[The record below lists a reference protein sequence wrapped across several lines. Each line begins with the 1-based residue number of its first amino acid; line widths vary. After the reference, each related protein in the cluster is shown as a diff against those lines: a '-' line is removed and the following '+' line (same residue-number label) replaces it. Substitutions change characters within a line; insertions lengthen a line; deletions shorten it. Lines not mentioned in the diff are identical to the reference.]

1 MRKPQWCV
9 RYKDIFG
16 NDKVESFK
24 EKTDADK
31 CYESLLPRT
40 YGGLGDI
47 ERVSPPVKAFVE
59 EAVKPEMDWA
69 DFDDVVRRYL
79 VGMEPNASGSVY
91 YVEPLGMD
99 YGACLFSKDSDI
111 PLIVIE
117 CDFSSDH
124 EGQVYVCNDSLD
136 EETYKQA
143 VDHINKCERDISTA
157 MSGNYDYPVHIHS
170 FKSRADFFKYMVDV
184 DEDCG
189 SSAASLGA
197 VPTGGS
203 RTDDESVVR
212 TRKYG
217 RNESLNL
224 KALHKMQKFQD
235 VSGGKEIP
243 GTREYCVN
251 ANDHDTGCPLQMF
264 SCYYDPDNEDGRS
277 PEDVNKMAD
286 AIRERLASL
295 PIAKKYSDYF
305 DYEVHTS
312 ETDSFADGGIVMYLT
327 PKESLWNE
335 DLEDIEFAWFDVCK
349 GLSKFSDTCHEQ
361 ADKWAGL
368 V

>member
-59 EAVKPEMDWA
+59 EAVKPEMDWE

-79 VGMEPNASGSVY
+79 VGNETAPRGTLY
-91 YVEPLGMD
+91 FVEPIGMD
-99 YGACLFSKDSDI
+99 HGGFICMDGNET
-111 PLIVIE
+111 PLLGIE
-117 CDFSSDH
+117 CDFSGDH
-124 EGQVYVCNDSLD
+124 GGKIYVYNYSLD
-136 EETYKQA
+136 PAIYKQA
-143 VDHINKCERDISTA
+143 ASRIEHCERDVSTA
-157 MSGNYDYPVHIHS
+157 MSGNFDYPVHIYTYP
-170 FKSRADFFKYMVDV
+170 SRADFFKAMVDM

-217 RNESLNL
+217 R
-224 KALHKMQKFQD
+224 
-235 VSGGKEIP
+235 
-243 GTREYCVN
+243 
-251 ANDHDTGCPLQMF
+251 
-264 SCYYDPDNEDGRS
+264 
-277 PEDVNKMAD
+277 
-286 AIRERLASL
+286 
-295 PIAKKYSDYF
+295 
-305 DYEVHTS
+305 
-312 ETDSFADGGIVMYLT
+312 
-327 PKESLWNE
+327 
-335 DLEDIEFAWFDVCK
+335 
-349 GLSKFSDTCHEQ
+349 
-361 ADKWAGL
+361 
-368 V
+368 